1 MEIHTAHAEPI
12 GEFIHD
18 GHHKPFRALAC
29 PIDPSCRMSFS
40 KQQTKDH
47 WFVAEHM
54 LNIQA
59 SWMHYWIIWKPIQWW
74 LTKEWLMQIKYLRK
88 PGNKFQDKSQMR
100 KESPFWA
107 FFWYAWL
114 HSFLFAKRKY
124 YQDKKVE
131 LEMMSQAIPRSLNF
145 GKSNCCLSPE
155 RSVLRPSR
163 SGQLALA
170 GWDKERTS
178 PGDSRINAKASEAF
192 LSCPL
197 LPEKE
202 VAPIQSKA
210 FRAKVAENHREE
222 TTERARIF
230 AGTDTIRNVE
240 TDLDAPWNQRDIH
253 NSQPQKKASWFKYF

>member
-1 MEIHTAHAEPI
+1 
-12 GEFIHD
+12 
-18 GHHKPFRALAC
+18 
-29 PIDPSCRMSFS
+29 
-40 KQQTKDH
+40 
-47 WFVAEHM
+47 
-54 LNIQA
+54 
-59 SWMHYWIIWKPIQWW
+59 
-74 LTKEWLMQIKYLRK
+74 MQIKYLRK
-88 PGNKFQDKSQMR
+88 PGNKFQDKSQRR
-100 KESPFWA
+100 KESPSWA

-155 RSVLRPSR
+155 CSVLRPSR
-163 SGQLALA
+163 SGKLALA
-170 GWDKERTS
+170 GWDKEGTS

-230 AGTDTIRNVE
+230 AGTDTIR
-240 TDLDAPWNQRDIH
+240 TPWNRSRRPLKPAGH
-253 NSQPQKKASWFKYF
+253 SQQPTPKESILIQIFLILARINWLN

>member
-1 MEIHTAHAEPI
+1 MEIHTANAEPI

-29 PIDPSCRMSFS
+29 PIDPSCRLSFS

-74 LTKEWLMQIKYLRK
+74 LTKEWLTQIKYLRK

-100 KESPFWA
+100 KESPSLA

-124 YQDKKVE
+124 CQCKKVE

-155 RSVLRPSR
+155 CSVLRPSR

-170 GWDKERTS
+170 GWDKERTP

-192 LSCPL
+192 LSCPQQRSL
-197 LPEKE
+197 K
-202 VAPIQSKA
+202 
-210 FRAKVAENHREE
+210 
-222 TTERARIF
+222 TTARKQLR
-230 AGTDTIRNVE
+230 GRGYSLEQTRSVHVE

-253 NSQPQKKASWFKYF
+253 NSQPQKKASWFKYFLILARINWPN